1 MVGSSPHPDE
11 NTPCSRPESR
21 EARRIVQ
28 THIVTLSEEAGHGEL
43 APSCPLSPHNDVLAA
58 HEAAK
63 RRLSGAVWKCGL
75 CGKQFRSERHLDL
88 HMHRK
93 HADASPAGATSC
105 LADECDLLRCPSW
118 VKRLGDAAAACTE
131 GALAVRREHCAALMH
146 SCAFGPLFAQL
157 EHEYCANLTCS
168 YRRARGRNTPA
179 RQTSLREDPVDPSQ
193 SRGSCGPIS
202 IARILGTHLNRRSPH
217 PGCHPRTSRARRAP
231 LDEARA
237 GTAAGSSL
245 SLGTSTRTLRATRG
259 AVSVSLPSVCSAWP
273 RWQWSAAL
281 VSASLRRSER
291 VDTSILHAPPAPQVP
306 SAGAQAQNGGRTP
319 THQSKERSD
328 SARNNSA
335 QDRPCAPSGKFTRH
349 LPISQA
355 RAFRAAESGSV
366 VRQTATRQRLYQPPR
381 HTD

>member
-1 MVGSSPHPDE
+1 MNPLVELVRGYLKYSKNLGTLGSMVGASPHPDE

-21 EARRIVQ
+21 EARHIVQ

-168 YRRARGRNTPA
+168 YRRVRGRNTPA
-179 RQTSLREDPVDPSQ
+179 RQTSLCEDPVDPSQ
-193 SRGSCGPIS
+193 SRGCWGPIL
-202 IARILGTHLNRRSPH
+202 IAPSPH
-217 PGCHPRTSRARRAP
+217 PR
-231 LDEARA
+231 
-237 GTAAGSSL
+237 
-245 SLGTSTRTLRATRG
+245 
-259 AVSVSLPSVCSAWP
+259 LPSPHTV
-273 RWQWSAAL
+273 RTR
-281 VSASLRRSER
+281 AS
-291 VDTSILHAPPAPQVP
+291 
-306 SAGAQAQNGGRTP
+306 
-319 THQSKERSD
+319 
-328 SARNNSA
+328 
-335 QDRPCAPSGKFTRH
+335 
-349 LPISQA
+349 
-355 RAFRAAESGSV
+355 
-366 VRQTATRQRLYQPPR
+366 
-381 HTD
+381 